1 MVTAMARTLALG
13 VVLALALV
21 ASCARP
27 APAPAPAAAKRL
39 FADFDRGPMRKDAVL
54 READRAARGL
64 CALSPPG
71 YRTPAD
77 CDRHVDSMRAECT
90 TRLAAGLPDPVV
102 DKAKAMDFA
111 KRFGRCVLF

>member
-1 MVTAMARTLALG
+1 MVTAMARPLALG
-13 VVLALALV
+13 VVLALA

-27 APAPAPAAAKRL
+27 APAPAEAKRL

-71 YRTPAD
+71 YRTPDD
-77 CDRHVDSMRAECT
+77 CNRHVDSMRAECA

-102 DKAKAMDFA
+102 DKAQALDFA